1 MIDHSANQA
10 AIETKD
16 ILGIIE
22 GYSQWAPYNPHQL
35 KTGNNP
41 ASTVEMHEFESL
53 YGMRFFLM
61 QYLTE
66 EEADRR
72 VSRMSN
78 QIPKFFTSK
87 NIKRTQEK
95 CPTFFKNFP
104 ALVDAKIQSAKKRFS
119 AKKKKPASQAKLNIP
134 PTTPTTPTITNKE
147 QTKTNNSLSDC
158 LIEENSILESAIFNP
173 KSSHIND
180 IVSLRKEGAT
190 SIKYEQNGS
199 TTKYEIQF

>member
-1 MIDHSANQA
+1 MIDHSANQT

-16 ILGIIE
+16 TLGIME

-35 KTGNNP
+35 KTGKNSAN
-41 ASTVEMHEFESL
+41 TMDLHEFTSMWGL
-53 YGMRFFLM
+53 RFFLM

-66 EEADRR
+66 KEADRR
-72 VSRMSN
+72 VSRISN
-78 QIPKFFTSK
+78 IMPKLFTPR
-87 NIKRTQEK
+87 NIKRTEEK

-119 AKKKKPASQAKLNIP
+119 AKKKKSVSQAKLNIP
-134 PTTPTTPTITNKE
+134 PTITNKE